1 VPGLEGIGPTHHSCG
16 KTSVFIG
23 DSAKTKPVLGKGPPM
38 AQKVITVLLV
48 EDEDHIRTVVEYN
61 LKHEGFDVYKAE
73 DGAGG
78 LELARRVLP
87 DVILLDWM
95 MPEMD
100 GLEVLTELKRDKST
114 AHIPV
119 FMLTAKGMA
128 GDMEKTFELGAD
140 DYITKPFDPRL
151 LGRTIRRKLNG
162 RMQLDA
168 STPGAVQ
175 EETRGCS

>member
-1 VPGLEGIGPTHHSCG
+1 MGPIASDHKTLALGIG
-16 KTSVFIG
+16 
-23 DSAKTKPVLGKGPPM
+23 LPM
-38 AQKVITVLLV
+38 TQKANTILLV

-61 LKHEGFDVYKAE
+61 LKRDGFDVYKAG
-73 DGAGG
+73 DGAVG

-87 DVILLDWM
+87 DVVLLDWM

-128 GDMEKTFELGAD
+128 GDMEKAFELGAD

-151 LGRTIRRKLNG
+151 LGQTIRRKLNG
-162 RMQLDA
+162 RMQVESSA
-168 STPGAVQ
+168 PAPGPPGAG
-175 EETRGCS
+175 RKKGGD